1 LARNQIT
8 TVDIGSDSV
17 KIMQLGLTQKGII
30 VMSFGSMSYPRNSAF
45 DKASDEVIV
54 DTITQLVKDKGFKTN
69 HVAISIPRSF
79 VTVKGLSG
87 LPPSASEEEIERMV
101 PMQIEPELPFPIAD
115 SIYGVYNR
123 QSSRES
129 ISLEVV
135 AAKRSTVERYMDI
148 AEKAGLKVDNIIP
161 SIFATYAI
169 IFDQFK
175 DELSNRSIAVAD
187 IGAGGA
193 DMCIIQHGRMAFS
206 RSFTHGGNN
215 LTSLFEKDFELS
227 FEDAVRRKLLDA
239 NLIEGMSD
247 PLTAQWADDLAMQI
261 DRSVRAFTGKDAHE
275 GIASLWLCGGSSQ
288 IAGLD
293 VYLSEKLD
301 IDVRSLDQLNSV
313 ESYLAKG
320 DEDLT
325 EKVLTVNLGLGLI
338 ALGGKD
344 RAATVN
350 VNLLPPE
357 IMEKAAQTRKKFL
370 AIVSSIVAVI
380 ILTGAVWGFVSWR
393 KSNTESLRQLDL
405 QLQKLEKD
413 PVITHAK
420 DALEKSILMEKIMT
434 PYVSPLE
441 VLREMH
447 EKLPAR
453 DKLALTNFQINKS
466 GKLTISVEAMSHADI
481 GEAIRVLSE
490 MKYSDENNL
499 FSDVKN
505 GSISKFTKENKPILQ
520 VQITCTFNEDAIKED
535 GKNEKNNKS

>member
-17 KIMQLGLTQKGII
+17 KIMQLGLTQNGII

-45 DKASDEVIV
+45 DKVSDEVIV
-54 DTITQLVKDKGFKTN
+54 DTITQLIKDKGFKTN
-69 HVAISIPRSF
+69 HIAISIPRSF

-101 PMQIEPELPFPIAD
+101 PMQIEPELPFPIID
-115 SIYGVYNR
+115 SIYGAYNR
-123 QSSRES
+123 QSSREGV
-129 ISLEVV
+129 SLEVV

-175 DELSNRSIAVAD
+175 DELSNRNIAVAD
-187 IGAGGA
+187 IGAGGT

-206 RSFTHGGNN
+206 RSFAHGGNN
-215 LTSLFEKDFELS
+215 LTSLFEKEFELS

-239 NLIEGMSD
+239 NLHEGMNE
-247 PLTAQWADDLAMQI
+247 PLTTQWADDLAMQI
-261 DRSVRAFTGKDAHE
+261 NRSVRAFTGKDAHE
-275 GIASLWLCGGSSQ
+275 GIASLWLCGESSQ
-288 IAGLD
+288 VVGLD

-344 RAATVN
+344 RATTVN

-357 IMEKAAQTRKKFL
+357 IIEKAAQTRKKFL
-370 AIVSSIVAVI
+370 AIVSSIAAVVI
-380 ILTGAVWGFVSWR
+380 IAGALWGFISWR
-393 KSNTESLRQLDL
+393 KSNAESARQIDL

-420 DALEKSILMEKIMT
+420 DALEKSILMEKVMT
-434 PYVSPLE
+434 PNVSLLE

-453 DKLALTNFQINKS
+453 DKVALTSFQINKS
-466 GKLTISVEAMSHADI
+466 GKMTISVEAMSHADI
-481 GEAIRVLSE
+481 GEAIRVLTD
-490 MKYSDENNL
+490 MKYSDKNNL

-505 GSISKFTKENKPILQ
+505 GTISKITKENKPILQ